1 MIIFYSFRIMAQM
14 YIKKIKSVFN
24 MRYFQKKKNKKTKK
38 QKERK
43 LVKQIRLNKTKLL

>member
-1 MIIFYSFRIMAQM
+1 MI
-14 YIKKIKSVFN
+14 
-24 MRYFQKKKNKKTKK
+24 YFKKKNKNTKK

>member
-1 MIIFYSFRIMAQM
+1 
-14 YIKKIKSVFN
+14 
-24 MRYFQKKKNKKTKK
+24 MRYFQKKNKNTKK

>member
-1 MIIFYSFRIMAQM
+1 MAQM

-24 MRYFQKKKNKKTKK
+24 MRYFQKKNKNTKK